1 MSTDYTLAYGTHATQ
16 GRWLVRRW
24 RHFWTCSGSRLSRC
38 WTECCR
44 TTPWASRRP
53 LKRGSSAAELRA
65 SEFCDRSNPR
75 VQNDRARA
83 DFENS
88 TA

>member
-65 SEFCDRSNPR
+65 SEFLRPVKPAGAKRSGAGR
-75 VQNDRARA
+75 
-83 DFENS
+83 F
-88 TA
+88 